1 MKQKIKLIQRQ
12 GQANVQVIFGL
23 VIMVLASLLIGLVVG
38 SLDAIFGRVLLYL
51 SNLRSRYFY
60 FFIPFLAPVGVLFM
74 LVFQKYGGESKKG
87 MGLVFQVGQG
97 EAEVI
102 PRRLIPFTVIG
113 TWLTHLFGGSAGRE
127 GVAVQL
133 GATVANRVGE
143 YTPLEHR
150 REIFLM
156 TGMAAGFAGLFE
168 TPIAAVFFAL
178 EVLYVGRLQYSA
190 LLSAMIAAF
199 TASEVSHRLGLEK
212 FSKSLT
218 PSVSIDY
225 GLILKLIVLGI
236 LFGMIGL
243 LFAKSL
249 HGAKKYLAKWIRNP
263 VLRIGVVGL
272 FLSVTLSLAYSGR
285 YAGLG
290 TNLVIDS
297 LAGDSIFPYDW
308 LLKLIFTVLTLA
320 VGFQGGEVTP
330 LFAIGGSAGAI
341 FGQML
346 GLPLEL
352 SVALGYAS
360 VFGSGTNTLL
370 APMFVGAEV
379 FGFQTFPY
387 FFVVC
392 SIAYLCNQN
401 TSIYQLQKTEK
412 NRV

>member
-12 GQANVQVIFGL
+12 GQASVQVILGL

-51 SNLRSRYFY
+51 SNLRSRHFY
-60 FFIPFLAPVGVLFM
+60 FFIPFLAPVGMLFM
-74 LVFQKYGGESKKG
+74 LFFQKYGGESKKG

-143 YTPLEHR
+143 YTRLEHQ

-199 TASEVSHRLGLEK
+199 TASKVSHSLGLEK
-212 FSKSLT
+212 FSQSLT
-218 PSVSIDY
+218 PSLNIDY

-249 HGAKKYLAKWIRNP
+249 HGAKKYVVNWIGNP

-290 TNLVIDS
+290 TNLIMDS
-297 LAGDSIFPYDW
+297 LTGDTVLPYDW
-308 LLKLIFTVLTLA
+308 VLKLIFTVLTLA

-330 LFAIGGSAGAI
+330 LFAIGASAGAV